1 MHIQLLRNHS
11 LFRNEY
17 VKQLAGSLIFKMLMV
32 LASFLLM
39 PLMLKYLGDERYGI
53 WLTMYSVVSWALFF
67 DCGIGNGVRNKLSEY
82 LEHNRYNEAIKSI
95 SSAYVSIAIISLLIY
110 ILVIIAGQF
119 IDWNVIFNTEKIS
132 AREIQ
137 NSFLT
142 IFGLF
147 LVNFVLSIID
157 QLFHAT
163 KKTEKTVLR
172 SFFSNLFSL
181 ITVYIANVFFDPSLT
196 YLAIAYGSSLVLSSL
211 LLTISFYSKFPNLIP
226 SIKYFD
232 RDRISEIINLGGQ
245 FFIIQIAV
253 LVIFTTDKIII
264 AQVVSPAAVVPYE
277 ITIKLFS
284 LVLVFN
290 NLFLNPLWSA
300 YTRAFARQ
308 DIYFI
313 KSTLKK
319 THVIFVV
326 LSMISLLIYL
336 LSHTIIDIWMGGRV
350 MVQESLVLI
359 VCVFIIV
366 RLWCDIYAYFL
377 NGISKIKV
385 QMYLAVIQAT
395 INLPISICLGRK
407 FGVEGVLLGS
417 LISLS
422 LSALVL
428 PLYSHFLIKN
438 FTVRSCV

>member
-1 MHIQLLRNHS
+1 MQLLRNHS

-17 VKQLAGSLIFKMLMV
+17 VKQLVGSLIFKILMV

-39 PLMLKYLGDERYGI
+39 PLMLNYLGDERYGI

-67 DCGIGNGVRNKLSEY
+67 DCGIGNGVRNKLGEY
-82 LEHNRYNEAIKSI
+82 LEHNRCNEAIKSI

-110 ILVIIAGQF
+110 ITVIVAGQF
-119 IDWNVIFNTEKIS
+119 IEWNVIFNTEVIS
-132 AREIQ
+132 AKEIQ

-157 QLFHAT
+157 QLFHAV

-172 SFFSNLFSL
+172 SFFSNLFAL
-181 ITVYIANVFFDPSLT
+181 ITVYVVNVFLDPSLT
-196 YLAIAYGSSLVLSSL
+196 YLAMAYGSSLVLSSL
-211 LLTISFYSKFPNLIP
+211 ILTISFYSKFPNLIP

-232 RDRISEIINLGGQ
+232 KDRISEIINLGGQ

-277 ITIKLFS
+277 IAFKLFS

-290 NLFLNPLWSA
+290 NIILNPLWSA

-308 DIYFI
+308 DILFI
-313 KSTLKK
+313 KNTLKK

-336 LSHTIIDIWMGGRV
+336 LSHKIIDIWMGGQV
-350 MVQESLVLI
+350 MIQDSLALI
-359 VCVFIIV
+359 ICVFIIV
-366 RLWCDIYAYFL
+366 RVWCDIYAYFL

-385 QMYLAVIQAT
+385 QMYLAVIQAM

-422 LSALVL
+422 LSALAL
-428 PLYSHFLIKN
+428 PLYSHFVIKKL
-438 FTVRSCV
+438 TVRSCV

>member
-1 MHIQLLRNHS
+1 MQLLRNHS
-11 LFRNEY
+11 LFQNEY
-17 VKQLAGSLIFKMLMV
+17 VKQLAGSLIFKILMV

-67 DCGIGNGVRNKLSEY
+67 DCGIGNGVRNKLGEY

-110 ILVIIAGQF
+110 ISVIVAGQF
-119 IDWNVIFNTEKIS
+119 IEWNVIFNTEKIS

-157 QLFHAT
+157 QLFHAV

-172 SFFSNLFSL
+172 SFFSNLLAL
-181 ITVYIANVFFDPSLT
+181 ITVFVVNVFLDPSLT
-196 YLAIAYGSSLVLSSL
+196 YLAMAYGTSLVLSSL
-211 LLTISFYSKFPNLIP
+211 ILTISFYSKFPNLIP
-226 SIKYFD
+226 SIKHFD
-232 RDRISEIINLGGQ
+232 KDRISEIINLGGQ

-277 ITIKLFS
+277 IAFKLFS

-290 NLFLNPLWSA
+290 NIFLNPLWSA

-308 DIYFI
+308 DILFI
-313 KSTLKK
+313 KNTLKK

-326 LSMISLLIYL
+326 LSIISLLIYL
-336 LSHTIIDIWMGGRV
+336 LSHKIIDIWMGGRV
-350 MVQESLVLI
+350 MIQDSLVSI
-359 VCVFIIV
+359 ICVFIIV
-366 RLWCDIYAYFL
+366 RVWCDIYAYFL

-385 QMYLAVIQAT
+385 QMYLAVVQAI

-428 PLYSHFLIKN
+428 PLYSHFLIKKL
-438 FTVRSCV
+438 TVRSCV